1 MTTLGFVDRSDR
13 LEGDEI
19 EPYYSMTTEHLRTMS
34 RRWTS
39 GSSSGL
45 THVKKRQVGAA
56 KHTETGRAQIYRVGL
71 LIFAYCL

>member
-34 RRWTS
+34 RLWTS

-45 THVKKRQVGAA
+45 TQVMKRQVGAA
-56 KHTETGRAQIYRVGL
+56 KHTETGRGKNHAVMQWVHRRE
-71 LIFAYCL
+71 